1 MGKTGGT
8 VLKVFSLI
16 FGTYF
21 VGALI
26 VEISKR
32 LSQESTTKTFCERRF
47 LPQFKLS
54 AIFRKLTGWSKDA
67 TK

>member
-1 MGKTGGT
+1 M
-8 VLKVFSLI
+8 LKVFSLI

-32 LSQESTTKTFCERRF
+32 LSQGVDTKQFKANQDKTFCERRF

-54 AIFRKLTGWSKDA
+54 SIMKRITGRDE
-67 TK
+67 

>member
-1 MGKTGGT
+1 M
-8 VLKVFSLI
+8 LKVFSLI

-32 LSQESTTKTFCERRF
+32 LSQEETNNKTFCERRF
-47 LPQFKLS
+47 LPRFKLS
-54 AIFRKLTGWSKDA
+54 AIIRRLTGRGHDG
-67 TK
+67 

>member
-1 MGKTGGT
+1 M
-8 VLKVFSLI
+8 LKVFSLI

-21 VGALI
+21 IGALI

-32 LSQESTTKTFCERRF
+32 LSQDSTTKTFCERRF

-54 AIFRKLTGWSKDA
+54 SIFRKITGWL
-67 TK
+67 

>member
-1 MGKTGGT
+1 M
-8 VLKVFSLI
+8 LKVFALL

-32 LSQESTTKTFCERRF
+32 LSQDSKSRTKPDKTFCERRF

-54 AIFRKLTGWSKDA
+54 SILRRLTRNSGGVA
-67 TK
+67 